1 MDMTENFGY
10 GNGYDKSW
18 IFRIYIHI
26 LYPKMQLDI
35 YPPNI
40 SGLWIYILD
49 IYPKDIYP
57 TQSWFLPASSR
68 SRSMNDR
75 CISAAAAGDQVG
87 KGVENIKI

>member
-10 GNGYDKSW
+10 GHGYNKSW

-57 TQSWFLPASSR
+57 TQAWQKGIQAHTLNTHR
-68 SRSMNDR
+68 YN
-75 CISAAAAGDQVG
+75 QVLR
-87 KGVENIKI
+87 